1 MLTNYRDL
9 QTRELVMVTR
19 NPDAPSLRSIAA
31 DSSLPAGPFTAAA
44 PSAHREETKVDAPLK
59 ATADPARSIAD
70 WFTTLAPV
78 VDRSSVPEEISVW
91 DFFMADDDVSTEAR
105 RLHLDTAA
113 VEAER
118 FLSQR
123 GQETS
128 EEMELVEGGEEGEE
142 RREAETEQDFAL
154 LTNNA
159 FMHYYSSQYV
169 EEMRSLGRFCSTLID
184 KYVVIK
190 GEAPGSMHL
199 SLTTSLNISPE
210 CGGKK
215 HRSEIED
222 LVLLVHT
229 AFSTQSAE
237 NSLLLL
243 PVHVYILK
251 ARCPAL
257 YKLCLRSFANHSE
270 VTATLQ
276 GSDEE
281 INSEIS
287 LPVTDISC
295 SASLKTSFGLSGGV
309 PLTVLFLL
317 PLLVDYLYTG
327 NKAFDLTTV
336 RFYCLQQFLQ
346 SSAAPSKPAL
356 FSSLIPHVGDILR
369 AEIYEYLA
377 LNGGGSSEKEGYLGE
392 EDDQET
398 YCATRPFFAL
408 RGKVEIELLVK
419 ICVDDHCWRQSGA
432 LSGAIVG
439 VLQHLLE
446 LAQVLQLPAVRD
458 IACSL
463 LEQSMCPT
471 NAVVVFDTAVKFDCA
486 ALRSACLQ
494 YISSHKDVLAAQIE
508 AYQTPADGESD
519 IKVLGKRAT
528 STKGN
533 FPATNALTDA
543 LQALSTERSVEVVSR
558 SEFRARKLHVANK
571 AKAAARRP
579 DGVPLSSPFGLGGL
593 SPARSRNSEDN
604 LLWLMEESPFIPGNE
619 AIPAS
624 ICLSRYISTTASR
637 MFDHSMIFLGGQ
649 NLDRLHSL
657 GNRILTY
664 NYVKNEYKYVTCGGT
679 YVPKCGYMISAGPLQ
694 KHNPTHLLAL
704 GGKLKKME
712 ISVKHTTLPQHLRT
726 VSSSLGEVLG
736 PDADEKNSELSR
748 AGRGINVTASGPTS
762 LVHNRL
768 IDVWNL
774 NADREEL
781 SPPTAA
787 ATAAAM
793 LSTLDSLRRASEEE
807 GCTQSIAL
815 AQDMS
820 KSMGVIFEL
829 DYRTLTWRSPC
840 VKYATSTSLSSYMM
854 PNSAQA
860 MRHEAEMELLRHA
873 LSQRIGQST
882 SCLYHEDLRY
892 RCQQCLFSTH
902 PSVICNC
909 HPSSSKPRA
918 VDTTWMVQFAG
929 FCSKTEM
936 IMSDLHVLAANPKK
950 SFGSDPRDVE
960 YEYTWA
966 KTVPSG
972 EAPQGR
978 FSHASVVV
986 PYLPNSTAAVNSPE
1000 HLLHAYTRVLIFG
1013 GVGYNDDM
1021 MGSVVSLRINHS
1033 SPGLNSQHR
1042 GANSSE
1048 FSHYSHWEDVL
1059 EDGPSPS
1066 TRQGHTMVHLPDTNM
1081 IVMFGGSKTSGPG
1094 AQRNS
1099 CCGDVW
1105 VMRLTGAELLQ
1116 ESSGFTELHISWSNI
1131 DLEGIPPSLRSRH
1144 TAFAVPKQSSHTYS
1158 TSLEHLQGVMFV
1170 FGGIDEGK
1178 LQQRQSRGDEGKI
1191 DFDEEQKDS
1200 IMHTMHISSQVVS
1213 VRRRVSLI
1221 TTTVDNTLV
1230 TKGAWLAAVSPFSRV
1245 TAPHTC
1251 LLSRFLYFVSEISVP
1266 MPACSLTRDMLLLLD
1281 PIFSTALTGSVHP
1294 PQPMELSDNIE
1305 EFTEEEARAR
1315 NQLERLQRM
1324 ARDFFAHRGVAPPSS
1339 TAINDPSPLAPR
1351 LQIDVIDSNDQTTS
1365 LAVYY
1370 SLLCR
1375 RCDWFNILLTS
1386 EMQGASDSPVTELF
1400 GTDPA
1405 AFRLLLMFIY
1415 ADTLMICSMQD
1426 IVAVLELANQYDLT
1440 LVANK
1445 CEGVLV
1451 RLITLD
1457 NLCELL
1463 DYSDTLNLDT
1473 LRTACTAV
1481 FLRDVLGV
1489 NHDPALLRE
1498 FFPEMDCIDVNT
1510 SKPAQSSSVPPSADS
1525 YRALRVASDTDL
1537 RAELVSAFAQLS
1549 PELRADLWLRVTQSV
1564 QVFASSEGSVPL
1576 ISTDVANAG
1585 LNRLRAE
1592 TG

>member
-1 MLTNYRDL
+1 
-9 QTRELVMVTR
+9 MVTR

-31 DSSLPAGPFTAAA
+31 DSSLPAGPSTQSAA
-44 PSAHREETKVDAPLK
+44 SERQTETKAGTSPVK

-70 WFTTLAPV
+70 WFSTLAPV
-78 VDRSSVPEEISVW
+78 VDKSAVPEEISVW
-91 DFFMADDDVSTEAR
+91 DFFMSDDDTSTEAR

-118 FLSQR
+118 FLTQR
-123 GQETS
+123 VQPS
-128 EEMELVEGGEEGEE
+128 SEMELAQGDEEEE
-142 RREAETEQDFAL
+142 EAEARREAESEQDFAL

-169 EEMRSLGRFCSTLID
+169 EEMRSLGRFCTTLID
-184 KYVVIK
+184 KYVVVQE
-190 GEAPGSMHL
+190 EAPGSMHL
-199 SLTTSLNISPE
+199 SLSTSLNLSLE

-229 AFSTQSAE
+229 AFSAHSAE
-237 NSLLLL
+237 NSLFLL
-243 PVHVYILK
+243 PVHVYMLK

-257 YKLCLRSFANHSE
+257 YELCVRSGVNHLG
-270 VTATLQ
+270 VTACLQ
-276 GSDEE
+276 GSDGE
-281 INSEIS
+281 IRSEIS
-287 LPVTDISC
+287 LPATDISD
-295 SASLKTSFGLSGGV
+295 SANLKASSTLSTGV
-309 PLTVLFLL
+309 PLPVLFLL

-346 SSAAPSKPAL
+346 KNFAESSTPAAL

-377 LNGGGSSEKEGYLGE
+377 LNGEGTSGFVGE

-398 YCATRPFFAL
+398 YCATRPFFVL
-408 RGKVEIELLVK
+408 RGKAEVELLVK
-419 ICVDDHCWRQSGA
+419 ICVDDHCWRQSSA

-439 VLQHLLE
+439 VLQQLIE
-446 LAQVLQLPAVRD
+446 LARVVELPAVRD

-471 NAVVVFDTAVKFDCA
+471 NAVVVFDTAVKHDCA

-494 YISSHKDVLAAQIE
+494 YISSHNDVLKAQID
-508 AYQTPADGESD
+508 AYQAPTEGESD
-519 IKVLGKRAT
+519 TKVLGKR
-528 STKGN
+528 STPAKGN
-533 FPATNALTDA
+533 FLATNPLFDA
-543 LQALSTERSVEVVSR
+543 LQALSTERTVEVVSR
-558 SEFRARKLHVANK
+558 SEFRARKLHVANRS
-571 AKAAARRP
+571 KAAARRP
-579 DGVPLSSPFGLGGL
+579 RGVPLSSPFGLGEL

-657 GNRILTY
+657 SNRILTY

-694 KHNPTHLLAL
+694 KHNPTHLLAM

-712 ISVKHTTLPQHLRT
+712 ISVKHTTLPQHLHT
-726 VSSSLGEVLG
+726 LSSSLGEVLG
-736 PDADEKNSELSR
+736 SEADEKNSEPGH

-793 LSTLDSLRRASEEE
+793 QNTLDSLRSASEEE
-807 GCTQSIAL
+807 GCAQSIAL
-815 AQDMS
+815 ARDMS

-840 VKYATSTSLSSYMM
+840 VKYTTSTSLSSYMM
-854 PNSAQA
+854 RNSSQA
-860 MRHEAEMELLRHA
+860 LQHEAEMELLRSA
-873 LSQRIGQST
+873 LNQRIGQSM
-882 SCLYHEDLRY
+882 SCLYHEDVQY

-909 HPSSSKPRA
+909 HPSSAKQRA
-918 VDTTWMVQFAG
+918 VGTTWMVQFAG
-929 FCSKTEM
+929 FCNKTEM
-936 IMSDLHVLAANPKK
+936 IMSDLHVLAAEPKP
-950 SFGSDPRDVE
+950 SAASSDPRDVE
-960 YEYTWA
+960 YEYTWT

-972 EAPQGR
+972 LAPQGR
-978 FSHASVVV
+978 FSHASAVV
-986 PYLPNSTAAVNSPE
+986 PYVPNSTASVSSPE

-1021 MGSVVSLRINHS
+1021 MGSVVSLRVNHS
-1033 SPGLNSQHR
+1033 CPADNSHR
-1042 GANSSE
+1042 RSANSHE
-1048 FSHYSHWEDVL
+1048 YSHYTHWEDVL

-1081 IVMFGGSKTSGPG
+1081 IVLFGGSKTTGPG

-1105 VMRLTGAELLQ
+1105 VMRLMGAELIQ
-1116 ESSGFTELHISWSNI
+1116 ESSGFTELHISWSNL
-1131 DLEGIPPSLRSRH
+1131 DLEGIPSSLRSRH
-1144 TAFAVPKQSSHTYS
+1144 TAFAVPKQASHTYS
-1158 TSLEHLQGVMFV
+1158 ASLEHLQGVMFV

-1200 IMHTMHISSQVVS
+1200 VMHTMHISTQVVP
-1213 VRRRVSLI
+1213 VRRRLSLLS
-1221 TTTVDNTLV
+1221 TTVDNTLV
-1230 TKGAWLAAVSPFSRV
+1230 TKGAWLSAVSPYSRA

-1251 LLSRFLYFVSEISVP
+1251 LLGRFLYFVSEISVP

-1281 PIFSTALTGSVHP
+1281 PIFSTALTNSALAS
-1294 PQPMELSDNIE
+1294 QAMDMSDY
-1305 EFTEEEARAR
+1305 TEESSEEEMRAGD
-1315 NQLERLQRM
+1315 QAERLQRM
-1324 ARDFFAHRGVAPPSS
+1324 ARDFFAHRGGAPPSS
-1339 TAINDPSPLAPR
+1339 AKVEDSSPLAPR
-1351 LQIDVIDSNDQTTS
+1351 LQIDVIDSNDQVTN

-1386 EMQGASDSPVTELF
+1386 EMKGAGDNQITELF

-1440 LVANK
+1440 LLAKK

-1457 NLCELL
+1457 NLCELM

-1481 FLRDVLGV
+1481 FLRDVIGV
-1489 NHDPALLRE
+1489 NQDPVLLRE
-1498 FFPEMDCIDVNT
+1498 FFPDMDITDDE
-1510 SKPAQSSSVPPSADS
+1510 SSAKPTQSSSAPAADS
-1525 YRALRVASDTDL
+1525 HRALTVASDATL
-1537 RAELVSAFAQLS
+1537 RAELVSGFAQLS
-1549 PELRADLWLRVTQSV
+1549 PELRADVWLRATQSV
-1564 QVFASSEGSVPL
+1564 QVFASSECTSPL
-1576 ISTDVANAG
+1576 IATDVSSAG
-1585 LNRLRAE
+1585 SSRLRAE